1 MERFFDTNNPIMRFL
16 SRLVDLAV
24 LNLLTLACALPVVT
38 MGASLTAMNY
48 VMIHQVRNEETY
60 ITKMFFRSLKDNLRQ
75 GIGLGLIYAG
85 FAAVAAV
92 DLLALRRFDT
102 KETTALMLFLTFV
115 SVYAVALA
123 AYSFGLLARFENTV
137 RETLKNAAR
146 LSVGNLPRTMGMI
159 LVWVVWGAVLLYLHK
174 AAPLAILLYGV
185 SLPGYLCTLL
195 YDPVFKKMEAGINP
209 KSGAVSKEEK

>member
-1 MERFFDTNNPIMRFL
+1 MVE
-16 SRLVDLAV
+16 
-24 LNLLTLACALPVVT
+24 TLFEL
-38 MGASLTAMNY
+38 
-48 VMIHQVRNEETY
+48 
-60 ITKMFFRSLKDNLRQ
+60 
-75 GIGLGLIYAG
+75 
-85 FAAVAAV
+85 VAATGAQRV
-92 DLLALRRFDT
+92 
-102 KETTALMLFLTFV
+102 KEIPV
-115 SVYAVALA
+115 
-123 AYSFGLLARFENTV
+123 GLLKNFGAV

-209 KSGAVSKEEK
+209 KSGAVPEEEK